1 MCIKKSNILI
11 NFIELKYRLI
21 YLIYGLIFTFCVS
34 FYYRVE
40 LFFLIS
46 KFVFILI
53 CPLVIYLLGFF
64 FFKSFYSSQLWYFI
78 IYLFCTYFISLILFF
93 FLTKTFLPF
102 LLEFLIDFQRLD
114 NSSVLELKLQATIT
128 QYYSFFFTYVI
139 IYLILVLIPNIFLF
153 LVLVGL
159 ITSELFFNH
168 FYRKYIYFV
177 VFIFFLI
184 IAPPDFLLQLS
195 LVPFVLVFL
204 EVYIFFITFFYH
216 FYLTY
221 VELRREGFEPT
232 MK

>member
-46 KFVFILI
+46 KFFLKFENGFIYTSLLD
-53 CPLVIYLLGFF
+53 PLVIY
-64 FFKSFYSSQLWYFI
+64 FK
-78 IYLFCTYFISLILFF
+78 LILFF

>member
-1 MCIKKSNILI
+1 M
-11 NFIELKYRLI
+11 
-21 YLIYGLIFTFCVS
+21 
-34 FYYRVE
+34 
-40 LFFLIS
+40 
-46 KFVFILI
+46 
-53 CPLVIYLLGFF
+53 
-64 FFKSFYSSQLWYFI
+64 
-78 IYLFCTYFISLILFF
+78 FCTYFISLILFF

-139 IYLILVLIPNIFLF
+139 IYLILVLIPYIFLF

>member
-46 KFVFILI
+46 KFFLKFENGFIYTSLLDPLVIYFKLTFLFVFILI

-128 QYYSFFFTYVI
+128 QYYSFFTRH
-139 IYLILVLIPNIFLF
+139 YLIKIKIPQWTGN
-153 LVLVGL
+153 
-159 ITSELFFNH
+159 
-168 FYRKYIYFV
+168 
-177 VFIFFLI
+177 
-184 IAPPDFLLQLS
+184 DFARQSWSCPLQPQS
-195 LVPFVLVFL
+195 A
-204 EVYIFFITFFYH
+204 YCKQWH
-216 FYLTY
+216 N
-221 VELRREGFEPT
+221 
-232 MK
+232 